1 MLDRRA
7 IHSTPDLEI
16 AGEQSRVATAR
27 PAGRARRLGEDSR
40 A

>member
-7 IHSTPDLEI
+7 DRPTPDLEI

-27 PAGRARRLGEDSR
+27 PAGRPRRFDEDSR